1 MSIARKEPEAIMLN
15 NVPIRSRLLVGFGT
29 ILALLI
35 VLTAVGVFRVNE
47 ISDNLTQVNE
57 VNSVKQRHAINFRG
71 SVHDR
76 AIELRDVALFEDG
89 ERVNAAIQTI
99 QDLENNYIANAGPLD
114 EMMARPGTSAPERQ
128 ILDGIKAIQAETRP
142 LIEQVIDLR
151 QGGDLEKART
161 ILLEEARPNFI
172 TWLARINEFIDYQE
186 AQNNAVTAE
195 TRSLAGGFQNL
206 MLVLAGTSLLIGGA
220 FAWWVLSGIRPLRRL
235 SDTVRRLS
243 DGDLDAQVTAA
254 RTNDEV
260 GQISTAVQVLK
271 DNAIDAERLRREQA
285 ETEQRTEE
293 EKRKTMRD
301 LADRFEREIGGVVN
315 MVGSAATDLQG
326 TSRQLSSAVEAT
338 EAETSTAATGANQA
352 AGSVQ
357 TMASASEELSAAIQ
371 EVNVQVANAAGQ
383 LQNTAEGA
391 RGAETQMDQ
400 LIKAVSQIDEVVEQI
415 SDVAEQTNLLALNAT
430 IEAARAGDAGKGFAV
445 VANEVKSLANQTRQ
459 MTDNIAHQLTA
470 VKQASQN
477 AVEGSRKIVGEVETI
492 NETTGA
498 IAASVEQQTAT
509 TAEISRSAQEAAK
522 GTEAVSGSLSSVKEA
537 SGDTAKASDSVAQA
551 ADNLTRQADGLK
563 TAVDTFLSEVRA
575 A

>member
-1 MSIARKEPEAIMLN
+1 MLN
-15 NVPIRSRLLVGFGT
+15 NVPIRSRLMVGFGT

-35 VLTAVGVFRVNE
+35 ALTAVGVDRVNQ
-47 ISDNLTQVNE
+47 ISQNLTQVNE

-76 AIELRDVALFEDG
+76 AIELRDVVLFED
-89 ERVNAAIQTI
+89 EQRVNAAIQTI
-99 QDLENNYIANAGPLD
+99 QDLEINYAANAGPLD
-114 EMMARPGTSAPERQ
+114 EMMKKPGTSAREQ
-128 ILDGIKAIQAETRP
+128 EILDGIKAIQADTRP
-142 LIEQVIDLR
+142 LIDQVIDLR
-151 QGGDLEKART
+151 QGGDLETANA
-161 ILLEEARPNFI
+161 ILLEEARPNFM

-186 AQNNAVTAE
+186 ARNNTVTAE
-195 TRSLAGGFQNL
+195 TRRLAGGFQNL
-206 MLVLAGTSLLIGGA
+206 MLLLAGTSLVIGGA
-220 FAWWVLSGIRPLRRL
+220 FAWWVVSGIRPLRRL

-243 DGDLDAQVTAA
+243 DGDLDAEVTAVQ
-254 RTNDEV
+254 TNDEV
-260 GQISTAVQVLK
+260 GQISSAVQVLK
-271 DNAIDAERLRREQA
+271 DNAIDADRLRREQA
-285 ETEQRTEE
+285 DAERRSEE
-293 EKRKTMRD
+293 EKRRAMQE

-315 MVGSAATDLQG
+315 MVGSAATELQG
-326 TSRQLSSAVEAT
+326 TSRQLSSAVDAT
-338 EAETSTAATGANQA
+338 ESETSTAATGANQA

-371 EVNVQVANAAGQ
+371 EVNTQVANAAGQ

-391 RGAETQMDQ
+391 RDAETQMDD
-400 LIKAVSQIDEVVEQI
+400 LINAVGQIDQVVEQI

-459 MTDNIAHQLTA
+459 MTDNIAQQLTA
-470 VKQASQN
+470 VKQASRN
-477 AVEGSRKIVGEVETI
+477 AVDGSRKIVGEVETI
-492 NETTGA
+492 NQTTGA

-522 GTEAVSGSLSSVKEA
+522 GTEAVSGSLASVKSA
-537 SGDTAKASDSVAQA
+537 AGDTASASDSVAQA
-551 ADNLTRQADGLK
+551 ADNLTRQAQGLK

>member
-1 MSIARKEPEAIMLN
+1 MLN
-15 NVPIRSRLLVGFGT
+15 NVPIRSRLMVGFGT

-35 VLTAVGVFRVNE
+35 ALTAVGVDRVNQ
-47 ISDNLTQVNE
+47 ISQNLTRVNE

-76 AIELRDVALFEDG
+76 AIELRDVVLFDDDQ
-89 ERVNAAIQTI
+89 RVNAAIETI
-99 QDLENNYIANAGPLD
+99 QELESNYAANAGPLD
-114 EMMARPGTSAPERQ
+114 EMMERPGTSARERE
-128 ILDGIKAIQAETRP
+128 ILDGIKAIQADTRP
-142 LIEQVIDLR
+142 LIDQVIDLR
-151 QGGDLEKART
+151 QGGDLAT
-161 ILLEEARPNFI
+161 ANAILLEKARPNFM

-186 AQNNAVTAE
+186 ARNNTVTAE
-195 TRSLAGGFQNL
+195 TRRLAGGFQNL
-206 MLVLAGTSLLIGGA
+206 MLLLAGTSFVIGGA
-220 FAWWVLSGIRPLRRL
+220 FAWWVVSGIRPLRRL

-243 DGDLDAQVTAA
+243 DGDLDAEVTAVQ
-254 RTNDEV
+254 TKDEV
-260 GQISTAVQVLK
+260 GQISSAVQVLK

-285 ETEQRTEE
+285 DAERRSEE
-293 EKRKTMRD
+293 EKRQAMRD

-315 MVGSAATDLQG
+315 MVGSAATELQG
-326 TSRQLSSAVEAT
+326 TSRQLSSAVDAT
-338 EAETSTAATGANQA
+338 ESETSTAATGANQA

-371 EVNVQVANAAGQ
+371 EVNTQVANAAGQ
-383 LQNTAEGA
+383 LRNTAEGA
-391 RGAETQMDQ
+391 RDAETQMDD
-400 LIKAVSQIDEVVEQI
+400 LIKAVGQIDQVVEQI

-459 MTDNIAHQLTA
+459 MTDNIAQQLTA
-470 VKQASQN
+470 VKQASRN
-477 AVEGSRKIVGEVETI
+477 AVEGNRKIVGEVETI
-492 NETTGA
+492 NQTTGA

-522 GTEAVSGSLSSVKEA
+522 GTEAVSGSLASVKSA
-537 SGDTAKASDSVAQA
+537 AGDTASASDSVAQA
-551 ADNLTRQADGLK
+551 ADNLTRQAQGLK

>member
-1 MSIARKEPEAIMLN
+1 MLN
-15 NVPIRSRLLVGFGT
+15 NVSIRLRLLVGFGT

-35 VLTAVGVFRVNE
+35 ALTAVGVYRVNE

-76 AIELRDVALFEDG
+76 AIELRDVVLFEDDK
-89 ERVNAAIQTI
+89 RVNAAIQTI
-99 QDLENNYIANAGPLD
+99 KDLESNYLANAGPLD
-114 EMMARPGTSAPERQ
+114 DMMKRPGTSARERE
-128 ILDGIKAIQAETRP
+128 ILDRIKGIQADTRP
-142 LIEQVIDLR
+142 LIDQVIDLR
-151 QGGDLEKART
+151 QGGDLETART
-161 ILLEEARPNFI
+161 ILLEDARPNFM

-186 AQNNAVTAE
+186 AQNNTVTAQ

-206 MLVLAGTSLLIGGA
+206 MLLLAGTSLVIGGA
-220 FAWWVLSGIRPLRRL
+220 FAWWVVSGIQPLRRL

-243 DGDLDAQVTAA
+243 DGDLDAEVTAVE
-254 RTNDEV
+254 TNDEV
-260 GQISTAVQVLK
+260 GQISKAVRVLK
-271 DNAIDAERLRREQA
+271 DNAIDAERLRREQTEA
-285 ETEQRTEE
+285 ERRTEE
-293 EKRKTMRD
+293 EKRQAMRD
-301 LADRFEREIGGVVN
+301 LADRFEREIGGVVD
-315 MVGSAATDLQG
+315 MVGSAATELQG

-338 EAETSTAATGANQA
+338 ESETSTAATGANQA

-357 TMASASEELSAAIQ
+357 TMASAAEELSAAIQ

-383 LQNTAEGA
+383 LQSTAEGA
-391 RGAETQMDQ
+391 RGAETQMDN
-400 LIKAVSQIDEVVEQI
+400 LIKAVGQIDQVVEQI

-459 MTDNIAHQLTA
+459 MTDNIAQQLTS

-522 GTEAVSGSLSSVKEA
+522 GTEAVSGSLASVKGA
-537 SGDTAKASDSVAQA
+537 AGDTAKASDSVALA
-551 ADNLTRQADGLK
+551 ADNLTRQSEGLK

>member
-15 NVPIRSRLLVGFGT
+15 NVPIRSRRLVGFGT

>member
-1 MSIARKEPEAIMLN
+1 MLN
-15 NVPIRSRLLVGFGT
+15 NVPIRSRLMVGFGT

-35 VLTAVGVFRVNE
+35 ALTAVGVDRVNQ
-47 ISDNLTQVNE
+47 ISDNLTKVNE

-76 AIELRDVALFEDG
+76 AIELRDVVLFEDDQ
-89 ERVNAAIQTI
+89 RVNAAIQTI
-99 QDLENNYIANAGPLD
+99 QDLESNYVANAGPLD
-114 EMMARPGTSAPERQ
+114 EMMKRPGTSARERE
-128 ILDGIKAIQAETRP
+128 ILDGIKAIQADTRP
-142 LIEQVIDLR
+142 LIDQVIDLR
-151 QGGDLEKART
+151 QGGDLAT
-161 ILLEEARPNFI
+161 ANAILLEKARPNFM

-186 AQNNAVTAE
+186 AQNNTVTAE
-195 TRSLAGGFQNL
+195 TRRLAGGFQNL
-206 MLVLAGTSLLIGGA
+206 MLLLAGTSLVIGGA
-220 FAWWVLSGIRPLRRL
+220 FAWWVVSGLRPLRRL

-243 DGDLDAQVTAA
+243 DGDLDAEVTAVQ
-254 RTNDEV
+254 TNDEV
-260 GQISTAVQVLK
+260 GQISSAVQVLK

-285 ETEQRTEE
+285 DAERRSEE
-293 EKRKTMRD
+293 EKRQAMRD

-315 MVGSAATDLQG
+315 MVGSAATELQG

-338 EAETSTAATGANQA
+338 ESETSTAATGANQA

-371 EVNVQVANAAGQ
+371 EVNTQVANAAGQ
-383 LQNTAEGA
+383 LRNTAEGA
-391 RGAETQMDQ
+391 RDAETQMDD
-400 LIKAVSQIDEVVEQI
+400 LIKAVSQIDQVVEQI

-459 MTDNIAHQLTA
+459 MTDNIAQQLTA
-470 VKQASQN
+470 VKQASRN

-492 NETTGA
+492 NQTTGA

-522 GTEAVSGSLSSVKEA
+522 GTEAVSGSLASVTSA
-537 SGDTAKASDSVAQA
+537 AGDTATASDSVAKA
-551 ADNLTRQADGLK
+551 ADNLTRQAQGLK

>member
-1 MSIARKEPEAIMLN
+1 MLN
-15 NVPIRSRLLVGFGT
+15 NVSIRLRLLVGFGT

-35 VLTAVGVFRVNE
+35 ALTAVGVYRVNE

-76 AIELRDVALFEDG
+76 AIELRDVVLFEDDK
-89 ERVNAAIQTI
+89 RVNAAIQTI
-99 QDLENNYIANAGPLD
+99 KDLESNYLANAGPLD
-114 EMMARPGTSAPERQ
+114 DMMKRPGTSARERE
-128 ILDGIKAIQAETRP
+128 ILDGIKGIQADTRP
-142 LIEQVIDLR
+142 LIDQVIDLR
-151 QGGDLEKART
+151 QGGDLETAQT
-161 ILLEEARPNFI
+161 ILLEDARPNFM

-186 AQNNAVTAE
+186 AQNNTVTAQ

-206 MLVLAGTSLLIGGA
+206 MLLLAGTSLVIGGA
-220 FAWWVLSGIRPLRRL
+220 FAWWVVSGIQPLRRL

-243 DGDLDAQVTAA
+243 DGDLDAEVTAVE
-254 RTNDEV
+254 TNDEV
-260 GQISTAVQVLK
+260 GQISKAVRVLK
-271 DNAIDAERLRREQA
+271 DNAIDAERLRREQTEA
-285 ETEQRTEE
+285 ERRTEE
-293 EKRKTMRD
+293 EKRQAMRD
-301 LADRFEREIGGVVN
+301 LADRFEREIGGVVD
-315 MVGSAATDLQG
+315 MVGSAATELQG

-338 EAETSTAATGANQA
+338 ESETSTAATGANQA

-357 TMASASEELSAAIQ
+357 TMASAAEELSAAIQ

-383 LQNTAEGA
+383 LQSTAEGA
-391 RGAETQMDQ
+391 RGAETQMDN
-400 LIKAVSQIDEVVEQI
+400 LIKAVGQIDQVVEQI

-459 MTDNIAHQLTA
+459 MTDNIAQQLTS

-522 GTEAVSGSLSSVKEA
+522 GTEAVSGSLASVKGA
-537 SGDTAKASDSVAQA
+537 AGDTAKASDSVALA
-551 ADNLTRQADGLK
+551 ADNLTRQSEGLK

>member
-1 MSIARKEPEAIMLN
+1 MLN
-15 NVPIRSRLLVGFGT
+15 NVSIQSRLFVGFGT

-35 VLTAVGVFRVNE
+35 ALTAVGVFRVNQ

-76 AIELRDVALFEDG
+76 AIELRDVVLFEDDK
-89 ERVNAAIQTI
+89 RVNAAIQTI
-99 QDLENNYIANAGPLD
+99 QDLESNYIANAGPLD
-114 EMMARPGTSAPERQ
+114 EMMKRPGTSARERE
-128 ILDGIKAIQAETRP
+128 ILDGIKSIQADTRP
-142 LIEQVIDLR
+142 LIEQVVDLR
-151 QGGDLEKART
+151 QGGDLETART
-161 ILLEEARPNFI
+161 ILLEDARPNFM

-186 AQNNAVTAE
+186 ARNNTVTAE

-206 MLVLAGTSLLIGGA
+206 MLLLAGASLVIGGA
-220 FAWWVLSGIRPLRRL
+220 FAWWVVSGIRPLRRL

-243 DGDLDAQVTAA
+243 NGDLDVDVTAVQ
-254 RTNDEV
+254 TKDEV
-260 GQISTAVQVLK
+260 GQISTAVRVLK
-271 DNAIDAERLRREQA
+271 DNAIDAERLRQEQA
-285 ETEQRTEE
+285 EAERRTEA
-293 EKRKTMRD
+293 EKRQAIRD
-301 LADRFEREIGGVVN
+301 LADRFEQEIGGVVN
-315 MVGSAATDLQG
+315 MVGSAATELQG

-338 EAETSTAATGANQA
+338 ESETSTAATGANQA

-371 EVNVQVANAAGQ
+371 EVNAQVANAAGQ
-383 LQNTAEGA
+383 LQSTAEGA
-391 RGAETQMDQ
+391 RGAETQMDD
-400 LIKAVSQIDEVVEQI
+400 LIKAVSQIDQVVEQI

-470 VKQASQN
+470 VKQASRN

-509 TAEISRSAQEAAK
+509 TAEISRSAQEAAR
-522 GTEAVSGSLSSVKEA
+522 GTEAVSGSLASVKSA
-537 SGDTAKASDSVAQA
+537 AGDTAKASDSVAQA
-551 ADNLTRQADGLK
+551 ADNLTSQAEGLK
-563 TAVDTFLSEVRA
+563 TAVNTFLSEVRA

>member
-1 MSIARKEPEAIMLN
+1 M
-15 NVPIRSRLLVGFGT
+15 VGFGT

-35 VLTAVGVFRVNE
+35 ALTAVGVYRVNQ

-76 AIELRDVALFEDG
+76 AIELRDVVLFEND

-99 QDLENNYIANAGPLD
+99 QDLESNYIANAGPLD
-114 EMMARPGTSAPERQ
+114 DMMTRPGTNARERE
-128 ILDGIKAIQAETRP
+128 ILDGIKSIQADTRP

-151 QGGDLEKART
+151 QAGDRETART
-161 ILLEEARPNFI
+161 ILLEEARPNFM

-206 MLVLAGTSLLIGGA
+206 MLLLAGVSLVIGGA
-220 FAWWVLSGIRPLRRL
+220 FAWWVVSGIRPLRRL

-243 DGDLDAQVTAA
+243 DGDLDVEVTAVQ
-254 RTNDEV
+254 TNDEV
-260 GQISTAVQVLK
+260 GQISSAVQVLK

-285 ETEQRTEE
+285 DAERRADE
-293 EKRKTMRD
+293 EKRRAMHD
-301 LADRFEREIGGVVN
+301 LADRFEQEIGGVVN
-315 MVGSAATDLQG
+315 MVGSAATELQG

-338 EAETSTAATGANQA
+338 ESETSTAATGANQA

-371 EVNVQVANAAGQ
+371 EVNAQVANAAGQ
-383 LQNTAEGA
+383 LQTTAEGA
-391 RGAETQMDQ
+391 RGAETQMDE
-400 LIKAVSQIDEVVEQI
+400 LIKAVSQIDQVVEQI

-459 MTDNIAHQLTA
+459 MTDNIAQQLTA
-470 VKQASQN
+470 VKQASRN

-492 NETTGA
+492 NQTTGA

-509 TAEISRSAQEAAK
+509 TAEISRSAQEAAR
-522 GTEAVSGSLSSVKEA
+522 GTEAVSGSLASVKGA
-537 SGDTAKASDSVAQA
+537 AGDTAKASDSVGQA
-551 ADNLTRQADGLK
+551 ADNLTRQAEGLK
-563 TAVDTFLSEVRA
+563 TAVDSFLSEVRA

>member
-1 MSIARKEPEAIMLN
+1 M
-15 NVPIRSRLLVGFGT
+15 VGFGT

-35 VLTAVGVFRVNE
+35 ALTAVGVYRVNQ

-76 AIELRDVALFEDG
+76 AIELRDVVLFEND

-99 QDLENNYIANAGPLD
+99 QDLESNYIANAGPLD
-114 EMMARPGTSAPERQ
+114 DMMTRPGTNARERE
-128 ILDGIKAIQAETRP
+128 ILDGIKSIQADTRP

-151 QGGDLEKART
+151 QAGDRETART
-161 ILLEEARPNFI
+161 ILLEKARPNFM

-206 MLVLAGTSLLIGGA
+206 MLLLAGVSLVIGGA
-220 FAWWVLSGIRPLRRL
+220 FAWWVVSGIRPLRRL

-243 DGDLDAQVTAA
+243 DGDLDVEVTAVQ
-254 RTNDEV
+254 TNDEV
-260 GQISTAVQVLK
+260 GQISSAVQVLK

-285 ETEQRTEE
+285 DAERRADE
-293 EKRKTMRD
+293 EKRRAMHD
-301 LADRFEREIGGVVN
+301 LADRFEQEIGGVVN
-315 MVGSAATDLQG
+315 MVGSAATELQG

-338 EAETSTAATGANQA
+338 ESETSTAATGANQA

-371 EVNVQVANAAGQ
+371 EVNAQVANAAGQ
-383 LQNTAEGA
+383 LQTTAEGA
-391 RGAETQMDQ
+391 RGAETQMDE
-400 LIKAVSQIDEVVEQI
+400 LIKAVSQIDQVVEQI

-459 MTDNIAHQLTA
+459 MTDNIAQQLTA
-470 VKQASQN
+470 VKQASRN

-492 NETTGA
+492 NQTTGA

-509 TAEISRSAQEAAK
+509 TAEISRSAQEAAR
-522 GTEAVSGSLSSVKEA
+522 GTEAVSGSLASVKGA
-537 SGDTAKASDSVAQA
+537 AGDTAKASDSVGQA
-551 ADNLTRQADGLK
+551 ADNLTRQAEGLK
-563 TAVDTFLSEVRA
+563 TAVDSFLSEVRA

>member
-1 MSIARKEPEAIMLN
+1 MLN
-15 NVPIRSRLLVGFGT
+15 NVSIRLRLLVGFGT

-35 VLTAVGVFRVNE
+35 ALTAVGVYRVNE

-76 AIELRDVALFEDG
+76 AIELRDVVLFEDDK
-89 ERVNAAIQTI
+89 RVNAAIQTI
-99 QDLENNYIANAGPLD
+99 KDLESNYIANAGPLD
-114 EMMARPGTSAPERQ
+114 DMMKRPGTSARERE
-128 ILDGIKAIQAETRP
+128 ILDGIKGIQADTRP
-142 LIEQVIDLR
+142 LIDQVIDLR
-151 QGGDLEKART
+151 QGGDLETAQT
-161 ILLEEARPNFI
+161 ILLEDARPNFM

-186 AQNNAVTAE
+186 AQNNTVTAQ

-206 MLVLAGTSLLIGGA
+206 MLLLAGTSLVIGGA
-220 FAWWVLSGIRPLRRL
+220 FAWWVVSGIQPLRRL

-243 DGDLDAQVTAA
+243 DGDLDAEVTAVE
-254 RTNDEV
+254 TNDEV
-260 GQISTAVQVLK
+260 GQISKAVRVLK
-271 DNAIDAERLRREQA
+271 DNAIDAERLRREQTEA
-285 ETEQRTEE
+285 ERRTEE
-293 EKRKTMRD
+293 EKRQAMRD

-315 MVGSAATDLQG
+315 MVGSAATELQG

-338 EAETSTAATGANQA
+338 ESETSTAATGANQA

-357 TMASASEELSAAIQ
+357 TMASAAEELSAAIQ

-383 LQNTAEGA
+383 LQSTAEGA
-391 RGAETQMDQ
+391 RGAETQMDN
-400 LIKAVSQIDEVVEQI
+400 LIKAVGQIDQVVEQI

-459 MTDNIAHQLTA
+459 MTDNIAQQLTS

-522 GTEAVSGSLSSVKEA
+522 GTEAVSGSLASVKGA
-537 SGDTAKASDSVAQA
+537 AGDTAKASDSVALA
-551 ADNLTRQADGLK
+551 ADNLTRQSEGLK

>member
-1 MSIARKEPEAIMLN
+1 MLN
-15 NVPIRSRLLVGFGT
+15 SLPIRSRLMVGFGT

-35 VLTAVGVFRVNE
+35 ALTAVGVYRVNQ

-76 AIELRDVALFEDG
+76 AIELRDVVLFEND

-99 QDLENNYIANAGPLD
+99 QDLESNYIANAGPLD
-114 EMMARPGTSAPERQ
+114 DMMTRPSTNARERE
-128 ILDGIKAIQAETRP
+128 ILDGIKSIQADTRP

-151 QGGDLEKART
+151 QGGDRETART
-161 ILLEEARPNFI
+161 ILLEEARPNFM
-172 TWLARINEFIDYQE
+172 TWLARINDFIDYQE
-186 AQNNAVTAE
+186 AQNNAVTAQ
-195 TRSLAGGFQNL
+195 TRRLAGGFQTL
-206 MLVLAGTSLLIGGA
+206 MLLLAGISLVIGGA

-235 SDTVRRLS
+235 SETVRRLS
-243 DGDLDAQVTAA
+243 DGDLDVEVTAVQ
-254 RTNDEV
+254 TNDEV
-260 GQISTAVQVLK
+260 GQISSAVQVLK

-285 ETEQRTEE
+285 DAERRADE
-293 EKRKTMRD
+293 EKRRAMRD
-301 LADRFEREIGGVVN
+301 LADRFEQEIGGVVTK
-315 MVGSAATDLQG
+315 VGSAATELQG
-326 TSRQLSSAVEAT
+326 TSRQLSSAVEST
-338 EAETSTAATGANQA
+338 ESETSTAATGANQA

-371 EVNVQVANAAGQ
+371 EVNAQVASAAGQ
-383 LQNTAEGA
+383 LQSTAEGA
-391 RGAETQMDQ
+391 RGAETQMDE
-400 LIKAVSQIDEVVEQI
+400 LIKAVGQIDQVVEQI

-459 MTDNIAHQLTA
+459 MTDNIAQQLTA
-470 VKQASQN
+470 VKQASRN

-492 NETTGA
+492 NQTTGA

-522 GTEAVSGSLSSVKEA
+522 GTEAVSGSLASVKSAADETATA
-537 SGDTAKASDSVAQA
+537 SGSVAQA
-551 ADNLTRQADGLK
+551 ADNLTRQAQGLK
-563 TAVDTFLSEVRA
+563 TAVATFLSEVRA

>member
-206 MLVLAGTSLLIGGA
+206 MLVLAGTSLVIGST

>member
-1 MSIARKEPEAIMLN
+1 MLN
-15 NVPIRSRLLVGFGT
+15 MSIRSRLLVGFGT

-383 LQNTAEGA
+383 LQNTAQGA

>member
-1 MSIARKEPEAIMLN
+1 MLN

>member
-1 MSIARKEPEAIMLN
+1 MLN
-15 NVPIRSRLLVGFGT
+15 NVSIRSRLLVGFGT

-35 VLTAVGVFRVNE
+35 ALTAVGVDRVNQ

-76 AIELRDVALFEDG
+76 AIELRDVVLFEDDK
-89 ERVNAAIQTI
+89 RVNAAIQTI
-99 QDLENNYIANAGPLD
+99 KDLESNYIANAGPLD
-114 EMMARPGTSAPERQ
+114 DMMKRPGTSARERE
-128 ILDGIKAIQAETRP
+128 ILDGIKGIQADTRP
-142 LIEQVIDLR
+142 LIDQVIDLR
-151 QGGDLEKART
+151 QGGDLETART
-161 ILLEEARPNFI
+161 ILLEDARPNFM

-186 AQNNAVTAE
+186 ARNNTVTAQ

-206 MLVLAGTSLLIGGA
+206 MLLLAGTSLVIGGA
-220 FAWWVLSGIRPLRRL
+220 FAYWVVSGIRPLRRL

-243 DGDLDAQVTAA
+243 DGDLDAEVTAVE
-254 RTNDEV
+254 TNDEV
-260 GQISTAVQVLK
+260 GQISKAVRVLK

-285 ETEQRTEE
+285 EAERRTEE
-293 EKRKTMRD
+293 EKRQAMRD

-315 MVGSAATDLQG
+315 MVGSAATELQG

-338 EAETSTAATGANQA
+338 ESETSTAATGANQA

-357 TMASASEELSAAIQ
+357 TMASAAEELSAAIQ

-383 LQNTAEGA
+383 LQSTAEGA
-391 RGAETQMDQ
+391 RGAETQMDN
-400 LIKAVSQIDEVVEQI
+400 LIKAVGQIDQVVEQI

-459 MTDNIAHQLTA
+459 MTDNIAQQLTS

-522 GTEAVSGSLSSVKEA
+522 GTEAVSGSLASVKGA
-537 SGDTAKASDSVAQA
+537 AGDTAKASDSVALA
-551 ADNLTRQADGLK
+551 ADNLTHQADGLK

>member
-1 MSIARKEPEAIMLN
+1 MLN

-35 VLTAVGVFRVNE
+35 VLTAVGVSRVNG

-76 AIELRDVALFEDG
+76 AIELRDVALFEDSA
-89 ERVNAAIQTI
+89 RVNAAIQTI
-99 QDLENNYIANAGPLD
+99 QELEDNYAANAGPLD
-114 EMMARPGTSAPERQ
+114 EMMQRPGTSAREQR
-128 ILDGIKAIQAETRP
+128 ILDGIKSIQAETRP

-151 QGGDLEKART
+151 QGGELEKART

-206 MLVLAGTSLLIGGA
+206 MLVLAGTSLVIGGA

-243 DGDLDAQVTAA
+243 EGDLDADVTAA

-285 ETEQRTEE
+285 ETEQRTEA
-293 EKRKTMRD
+293 EKRQAMRD

-315 MVGSAATDLQG
+315 MVGSAATELQG

-338 EAETSTAATGANQA
+338 ESETSTAATGANQA

-371 EVNVQVANAAGQ
+371 EVNVQVTNAAGQ
-383 LQNTAEGA
+383 LQSTAQGA
-391 RGAETQMDQ
+391 RGAESQMDD

-470 VKQASQN
+470 VKQASKN

-522 GTEAVSGSLSSVKEA
+522 GTEAVSGSLASVKEA

-551 ADNLTRQADGLK
+551 ANNLTTQAEGLR